1 MEIFMKQLLSVL
13 AIVFIF
19 PLIGF
24 SAPPR
29 EAMPPLDVKTIVLT
43 ENIAKEAYI
52 WGYPFVKFERTKKL
66 LTTTPGF
73 GHAPI
78 NTFFHAD
85 RLPTAQDRGMAN
97 PIPDTLY
104 SSAFLDLR
112 QQPMVFQI
120 PKISDRYYSVQF
132 MDANSNIV
140 GLVSSRTRGAAAGK
154 FFITGPHFIGS
165 TPEGFEHIRSSTN
178 FVWVKGHLSADSPT
192 QVRAANLLLK
202 KYELRTYSAF
212 TSKEKPAKPV
222 ALTGRATVADDP
234 RRISAAGVGF
244 FDELGEAL
252 RVNEPSNL
260 EPAVMD
266 RFRSIDVAA
275 DVKTSR
281 KAISRELREA
291 YIRAIASG
299 EIEIDQTIR
308 KELVVRKN
316 GWNYIT
322 RGDDFAKNY
331 SLRAAM
337 SKIYFG
343 ETNSAEAIHPVAYFD
358 RDNSRLNGNSTYILH
373 FAKEKIPPAAAFWS
387 IVSYHSKEKTLVGNN
402 LNRYS
407 LGSYSKDLLLNPD
420 GSLDLYISANE
431 PTGHT
436 SNWLPAPR
444 GNFYVMMN
452 LYNPTTD
459 VISGKYTLP
468 GIQKITLS
476 PILSLNK

>member
-1 MEIFMKQLLSVL
+1 
-13 AIVFIF
+13 
-19 PLIGF
+19 
-24 SAPPR
+24 
-29 EAMPPLDVKTIVLT
+29 
-43 ENIAKEAYI
+43 
-52 WGYPFVKFERTKKL
+52 
-66 LTTTPGF
+66 
-73 GHAPI
+73 
-78 NTFFHAD
+78 
-85 RLPTAQDRGMAN
+85 
-97 PIPDTLY
+97 
-104 SSAFLDLR
+104 
-112 QQPMVFQI
+112 
-120 PKISDRYYSVQF
+120 

-140 GLVSSRTRGAAAGK
+140 GLVSSRTHGANAGK

-165 TPEGFEHIRSSTN
+165 IPEGFSHIRSSTN
-178 FVWVKGHLSADSPT
+178 FVWVTGHLAADSPS

-212 TSKEKPAKPV
+212 ISKEKLAKPV
-222 ALTGRATVADDP
+222 TLIGHATAADDP
-234 RRISAAGVGF
+234 RRISEAGVGF
-244 FDELGEAL
+244 FDELGKAL
-252 RVNEPSNL
+252 RVNEPASL

-275 DVKTSR
+275 DIKTSS
-281 KAISRELREA
+281 KTVSRELREA
-291 YIRAIASG
+291 YIRAIAAG
-299 EIEIDQTIR
+299 EIEIDQTIK

-331 SLRAAM
+331 ALRAAM

-343 ETNSAEAIHPVAYFD
+343 ETNSAEAIHPVAYVD
-358 RDNSRLNGNSTYILH
+358 RDGNRLNGNSTYILR
-373 FAKEKIPPAAAFWS
+373 FAKDKMPPAAAFWS
-387 IVSYHSKEKTLVGNN
+387 AVSYHSKENSLVANN
-402 LNRYS
+402 LNRHS

-420 GSLDLYISANE
+420 GSLDLYLSANE

-452 LYNPTTD
+452 LYNPTSD
-459 VISGKYTLP
+459 VISGKFTLP

>member
-1 MEIFMKQLLSVL
+1 MKQLLSVL
-13 AIVFIF
+13 ALVCIF
-19 PLIGF
+19 PNVAF
-24 SAPPR
+24 SAPAR
-29 EAMPPLDVKTIVLT
+29 ESMPPLDVKAIVLT
-43 ENIAKEAYI
+43 ENIAKEAYL
-52 WGYPFVKFERTKKL
+52 WGYPFVKFERTKRL

-73 GHAPI
+73 GHAPL

-85 RLPTAQDRGMAN
+85 RLPTAQDRGVAN
-97 PIPDTLY
+97 PLPDTLY

-112 QQPMVFQI
+112 QQPMVFQL
-120 PKISDRYYSVQF
+120 PKITDRYYSVQF

-140 GLVSSRTRGAAAGK
+140 GLVSSRTRGSSAGK

-178 FVWVKGHLSADSPT
+178 FVWVTGHMGADSPS
-192 QVRAANLLLK
+192 QVREANLLLK
-202 KYELRTYSAF
+202 KYELRPYSAF
-212 TSKEKPAKPV
+212 ISKEKMPKTV
-222 ALTGRATVADDP
+222 ALTGRATTADDP
-234 RRISAAGVGF
+234 RRLFEAGVGF

-252 RVNEPSNL
+252 KVNEPSNL

-266 RFRSIDVAA
+266 RFQSIDVAA
-275 DVKTSR
+275 DVKTSQ
-281 KAISRELREA
+281 KAAAREIREA
-291 YIRAIASG
+291 YVRAIASG
-299 EIEIDQTIR
+299 EIEIDQTIK

-331 SLRAAM
+331 TLRAAM

-343 ETNSAEAIHPVAYFD
+343 ETNSSEAIHPVAYFD
-358 RDNSRLNGNSTYILH
+358 RDGARLHGNSTYILR
-373 FAKEKIPPAAAFWS
+373 FAKDKMPPASAFWS
-387 IVSYHSKEKTLVGNN
+387 AVSYHSKEKSLVANN

-407 LGSYSKDLLLNPD
+407 LGSYSKNLLLNPD

-436 SNWLPAPR
+436 TNWIPAPR

-452 LYNPTTD
+452 LYNPSTD
-459 VISGKYTLP
+459 VISGKFTLP